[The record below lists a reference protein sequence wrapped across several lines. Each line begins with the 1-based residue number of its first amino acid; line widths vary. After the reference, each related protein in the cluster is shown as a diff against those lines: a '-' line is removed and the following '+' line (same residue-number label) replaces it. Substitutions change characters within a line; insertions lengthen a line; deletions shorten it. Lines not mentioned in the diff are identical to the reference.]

1 MDFWARGAFHRAR
14 RLAKAD
20 AAPNVVRKA
29 ARRVRNQLGND
40 EYEYEYSEGVGGDE
54 YIQIPAVS
62 IGPRKRRS

>member
-14 RLAKAD
+14 RIAKAD

-40 EYEYEYSEGVGGDE
+40 EYEYEYTTSEDQDE
-54 YIQIPAVS
+54 YIEIPAIV

>member
-1 MDFWARGAFHRAR
+1 MDFWARGAFHRGR

-29 ARRVRNQLGND
+29 VRKNLGRNNGSEYND
-40 EYEYEYSEGVGGDE
+40 LTGDLDE

-62 IGPRKRRS
+62 IGPRRRT